1 MSEKRLRYAKL
12 QKDRSEIKWH
22 VLGRDESKLVVIWSK
37 LASEEKRVP
46 GFVMVWG
53 CISANGVGDLVK
65 ND

>member
-1 MSEKRLRYAKL
+1 MAFKKQFLRKGNTVSEKRLRYAKL

-46 GFVMVWG
+46 GFVMV
-53 CISANGVGDLVK
+53 
-65 ND
+65 